1 MDWPTV
7 TAIAATVTAIAV
19 IITAIPTAWK
29 GVCKLWAW
37 FKGDTQYNRLSSY
50 ERDVL
55 KALHDSETTR
65 ISRGYDDKCA
75 HRMYTVLDSIPR
87 APVACRL
94 VVSEHYRE
102 SLERLSEHGLIQ
114 RDGHWRYAPS
124 QRNMQAYRLT
134 VDGKQFICKY
144 HTGLSQ
150 NRVER
155 FIRKWFKGLNRHKCK
170 GCFSD
175 KVGDDARRK
184 LPNVLKGHVWLKE
197 YYGGAKRLGEDDLMD
212 PSIYEYPPGSRED
225 GVECMVE
232 IPLHDMDVDVNDSVF
247 IFIRADVESNK
258 PRYLHSD
265 PKVTASTGNYAIQA
279 KVVSIEECKSPVGT
293 VLNLGSTGLFDPAF
307 ENACQSKKC

>member
-1 MDWPTV
+1 MDWTLV
-7 TAIAATVTAIAV
+7 AAIAK
-19 IITAIPTAWK
+19 IIKVIPTAWK
-29 GVCKLWAW
+29 GVCKLLAYV
-37 FKGDTQYNRLSSY
+37 KGDVRYSRLSSY

-55 KALHDSETTR
+55 KTLHQSETTR
-65 ISRGYDDKCA
+65 ISQEYDDKGA
-75 HRMYTVLDSIPR
+75 HRMYTVLDCILS

-94 VVSEHYRE
+94 VVNRHYQE
-102 SLERLSEHGLIQ
+102 SLKSLAERGLLQ
-114 RDGHWRYAPS
+114 VDMPWRYAPS

-197 YYGGAKRLGEDDLMD
+197 YYRGAKRLGEDDLME

-258 PRYLHSD
+258 PRHLHSD
-265 PKVTASTGNYAIQA
+265 PKVTASTGNYAVQA
-279 KVVSIEECKSPVGT
+279 KVVSIGESNSPVGT
-293 VLNLGSTGLFDPAF
+293 VLKLSSTLPFYPAV
-307 ENACQSKKC
+307 EIGRQSKEF